1 MLGLG
6 LLACQTVTGVAK
18 SITLTSAAFTNGG
31 TIPSTYTCSGA
42 NISPP
47 LSWSGVPNGTRSLA
61 VTVIDPDAPVK
72 TFVHWLIFDLPAS
85 ATGLPE
91 AVPPGKVLPDG
102 SRQGRNDFNID
113 GYGGPCPPLGPAHHY
128 HFTVY
133 ALSATVALSGGVR
146 QPAFEDAIQGHV
158 LAMGKL
164 VGTFGR

>member
-18 SITLTSAAFTNGG
+18 SITLTSAAFTDGG
-31 TIPSTYTCSGA
+31 TIPTTYTCSGA

-72 TFVHWLIFDLPAS
+72 TFVHWLIFDLLAS

-113 GYGGPCPPLGPAHHY
+113 GYGGPCPPPGPAHHY

-133 ALSATVALSGGVR
+133 ALSATEALSGGVR
-146 QPAFEDAIQGHV
+146 QPAFEAAIQGHV